1 MRLYPLKIK
10 QGEPLLLTPYTA
22 PTPTNTSNA
31 NNLSGFKSVQQ
42 ASGLSVKILPTSTTI
57 GGTVVPS
64 SSVGLSTA
72 IAQPINIQA
81 TTPPPKPANLTV
93 NSLTVA
99 SQSSS
104 SSNVPSN
111 APANPQ
117 SQVEFG
123 HAINY
128 VNKIKSRF
136 SNQPDIYKS
145 FLEILHT
152 YQKQQ
157 KNLKDVK
164 NRRHLIILN
173 YRLFSKC

>member
-1 MRLYPLKIK
+1 MSGGP
-10 QGEPLLLTPYTA
+10 
-22 PTPTNTSNA
+22 NTSNPA
-31 NNLSGFKSVQQ
+31 NFSSFKSVQQ
-42 ASGLSVKILPTSTTI
+42 SGGLSVKILPTSTTI

-64 SSVGLSTA
+64 SSVGLSTG
-72 IAQPINIQA
+72 IAQPINIQS
-81 TTPPPKPANLTV
+81 TTPPPKASNLSV
-93 NSLTVA
+93 SSLTVA

-104 SSNVPSN
+104 SNPS
-111 APANPQ
+111 ASSTAQVNPQ

-164 NRRHLIILN
+164 LTINFQFVN
-173 YRLFSKC
+173 QYCCFTF